1 MMFFQNYIY
10 ILTMCKD
17 IIINLFIYLF
27 LFLLLQNIEMKT
39 NNHFNAMRIQIQKLE
54 SLNSL

>member
-1 MMFFQNYIY
+1 
-10 ILTMCKD
+10 MCKG

-39 NNHFNAMRIQIQKLE
+39 NNHFNPTFLSVFKYK
-54 SLNSL
+54 N